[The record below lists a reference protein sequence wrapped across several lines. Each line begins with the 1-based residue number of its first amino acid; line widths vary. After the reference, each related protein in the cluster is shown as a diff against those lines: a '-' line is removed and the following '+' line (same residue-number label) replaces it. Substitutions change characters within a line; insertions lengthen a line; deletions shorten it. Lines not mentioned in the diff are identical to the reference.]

1 MLKEKHMKKLLVAAF
16 GIASLAA
23 LGLSSA
29 QTNRADWPK
38 ELTIATVPVETSRD
52 ATERFNPLI
61 AYMQKNLGIKIN
73 FRNGADYAAV
83 IVAMAAKQVDVAFF
97 GPSSYLDAEDRANA
111 EAFVKENSISS
122 GTGYYSLVVAKA
134 GSPIKT
140 MRDAK
145 DTEFAFVDP
154 SSTSGFRVPMFSFC
168 TDLKIEPE
176 TYFKRVYFAGTHEN
190 VILGVANG
198 KIAIGATN
206 DISLDSAIVK
216 GIVKK
221 EDFQVVYRSKK
232 IPASPVAYR
241 KELPESL
248 KAQIKSAF
256 LRFRDPTF
264 LKASGLTGYVSTSSK
279 DYQPFRQINAYK
291 SSTCLK

>member
-1 MLKEKHMKKLLVAAF
+1 MKKALIAAF
-16 GIASLAA
+16 GIAALTA
-23 LGLSSA
+23 LGVSSA
-29 QTNRADWPK
+29 QINRADWPS
-38 ELTIATVPVETSRD
+38 EITIATVPVETSRD
-52 ATERFNPLI
+52 ATERFKPFI
-61 AYMQKNLGIKIN
+61 SYMEKNLRLKIN

-83 IVAMAAKQVDVAFF
+83 IVAMGAKQVDLAFF

-122 GTGYYSLVVAKA
+122 GTGYYSLVLAKA
-134 GSPIKT
+134 GSNLKT
-140 MRDAK
+140 MRDAQGA
-145 DTEFAFVDP
+145 EFAFVDP

-168 TDLKIEPE
+168 TELKIEPE

-190 VILGVANG
+190 VILGIANG
-198 KIAIGATN
+198 RIAIGATN
-206 DISLDSAIVK
+206 DVSLDAAINK

-221 EDFQVVYRSKK
+221 SDFQTVYKSKK

-241 KELPESL
+241 KDLPESL

-256 LRFRDPTF
+256 LRFRDPAF
-264 LKASGLTGYVSTSSK
+264 LTASGITGYVSTTSK

>member
-1 MLKEKHMKKLLVAAF
+1 MKKFLVAAF
-16 GIASLAA
+16 GLAA
-23 LGLSSA
+23 LTALGISSA
-29 QTNRADWPK
+29 QNSRADWPK
-38 ELTIATVPVETSRD
+38 EITIATVPVETSKD
-52 ATERFNPLI
+52 ATERFKPMISYLEK
-61 AYMQKNLGIKIN
+61 QLGVKIN

-111 EAFVKENSISS
+111 EAFVKESSIAN
-122 GTGYYSLVVAKA
+122 GTGYFSLVLSKA
-134 GSPIKT
+134 GSPIKN
-140 MRDAK
+140 MRDAQGA
-145 DTEFAFVDP
+145 EFAFVDP

-198 KIAIGATN
+198 RIAIGATN
-206 DISLDSAIVK
+206 DISLASAISK

-221 EDFQVVYRSKK
+221 EDFQVVYKSKK

-248 KAQIKSAF
+248 KLLIKSAF
-256 LRFRDPTF
+256 LRFRDESF
-264 LKASGLTGYVSTSSK
+264 LKASGLTGYVGSSPK

-291 SSTCLK
+291 SSQCLK